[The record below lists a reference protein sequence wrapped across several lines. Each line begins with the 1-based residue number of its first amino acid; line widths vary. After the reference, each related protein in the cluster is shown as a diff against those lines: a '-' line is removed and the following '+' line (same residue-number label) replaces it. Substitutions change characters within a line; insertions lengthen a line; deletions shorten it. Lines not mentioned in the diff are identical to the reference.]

1 MGGGWCA
8 EGLVPGPS
16 VAVKVLRE
24 EHAGDPTFRRR
35 FREEAQHA
43 AMLGHPN
50 IAQVFDFG
58 EGDES
63 VSGGEGGAEEGRGD
77 PPYLVMEL
85 IRGEPLST
93 VLEREGPLD

>member
-1 MGGGWCA
+1 MGEVWRA
-8 EGLVPGPS
+8 EDLVLGRS

-24 EHAGDPTFRRR
+24 EHAGDATFHRR

-43 AMLGHPN
+43 AMLVHPN

-58 EGDES
+58 EGNES
-63 VSGGEGGAEEGRGD
+63 SAAEGGGE

-85 IRGEPLST
+85 IRGEPLT
-93 VLEREGPLD
+93 PVLAREGSYHAAR